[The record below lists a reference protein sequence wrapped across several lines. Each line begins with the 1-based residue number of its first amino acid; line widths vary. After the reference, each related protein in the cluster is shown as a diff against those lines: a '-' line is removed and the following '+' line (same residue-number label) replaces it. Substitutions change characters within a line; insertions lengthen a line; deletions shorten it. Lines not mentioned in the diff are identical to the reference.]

1 METPKRC
8 CKETGKILQKQLNEM
23 KKPLF
28 WMEISCE
35 EKSHP
40 KRGFYASQEYQAH
53 SAKTTKKGISK
64 LEAA

>member
-1 METPKRC
+1 
-8 CKETGKILQKQLNEM
+8 M

-35 EKSHP
+35 KKSHP

-53 SAKTTKKGISK
+53 SAKTTEKGISK